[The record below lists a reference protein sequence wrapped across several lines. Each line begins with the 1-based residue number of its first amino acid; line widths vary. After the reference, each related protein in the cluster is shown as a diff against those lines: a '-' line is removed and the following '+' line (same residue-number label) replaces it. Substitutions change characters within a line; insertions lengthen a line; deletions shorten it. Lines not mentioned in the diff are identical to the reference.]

1 MRRLESCGISTNFWC
16 RRDWRRYELPGCL
29 ARKWLAKKAHES
41 ARTQQQRIT
50 VTRQFSRFLLRLGYS
65 AYVPDSTLAARNP
78 STFVPRMLSDEEL
91 RKFFQAVDALEP
103 TARSPLRH
111 LIMPEV
117 FRLLYGCGFRV
128 REVLKL
134 RVRDVDLNQGI
145 ITVRQ
150 GKFRKDRL
158 VPPALPLVNR
168 LRKYAAHFENRP
180 PDAIFFPGLSGRPFS
195 LRTVYTLFR
204 QLLLQC
210 GIPHAGRGKG
220 PRIHDY
226 RHLFAVHALRRW
238 YRDGED
244 LDAKLPLLAT
254 YLGHQHLSGTQ
265 HYLHLTAELFPE
277 ITARADA
284 AFGDVIPRRSRT
296 MKPTDFSVHV
306 TSFLTHYL
314 AAQRNRQPEHHQGIP
329 RRVHSASPILP

>member
-1 MRRLESCGISTNFWC
+1 MQEGLQTL
-16 RRDWRRYELPGCL
+16 ELPRSV
-29 ARKWLAKKAHES
+29 ARNWLAKKPHES
-41 ARTQQQRIT
+41 ANTQQQRIT
-50 VTRQFSRFLLRLGYS
+50 LVRQFSRFLLRAGYH
-65 AYVPDSTLAARNP
+65 AYVPDSTLAARKP
-78 STFVPRMLSDEEL
+78 TFVPRMLTDEEL
-91 RKFFQAVDALEP
+91 RKFFDAVDTLEP

-111 LIMPEV
+111 LIMPEI

-128 REVLKL
+128 KEVLKL

-158 VPPALPLVNR
+158 VPPALSLVNR
-168 LRKYAAHFENRP
+168 LRKYADGFGSRP
-180 PDAIFFPGLSGRPFS
+180 LDVIFFPGPSGGPFA

-204 QLLLQC
+204 KLLLQC

-238 YRDGED
+238 YERGEN

-254 YLGHQHLSGTQ
+254 YLRHQNLSGTQ
-265 HYLHLTAELFPE
+265 RYLHLTGELFPE
-277 ITARADA
+277 ITTREDA
-284 AFGDVIPRRSRT
+284 AFGDVIPRRVE
-296 MKPTDFSVHV
+296 P
-306 TSFLTHYL
+306 
-314 AAQRNRQPEHHQGIP
+314 
-329 RRVHSASPILP
+329 

>member
-1 MRRLESCGISTNFWC
+1 LEKFLQEKHTCGYEYHEPTRILRHLDNFLVQEGLTT
-16 RRDWRRYELPGCL
+16 YELPSSI

-41 ARTQQQRIT
+41 ARTHRQRIT

-65 AYVPDSTLAARNP
+65 AYVPDSTFAARNP
-78 STFVPRMLSDEEL
+78 STFVPRMLTDEEL

-117 FRLLYGCGFRV
+117 FRLLYGCGFRA

-134 RVRDVDLNQGI
+134 RVRDVDLDQGI

-158 VPPALPLVNR
+158 VPPALSLVNR

-180 PDAIFFPGLSGRPFS
+180 PEAIFFPGPGARPYS
-195 LRTVYTLFR
+195 LRTIYGLFR

-220 PRIHDY
+220 PRIHDA
-226 RHLFAVHALRRW
+226 RHLFAVRALRRW

-265 HYLHLTAELFPE
+265 YYLHLTAELFPE
-277 ITARADA
+277 IAARADA
-284 AFGDVIPRRSRT
+284 AFGDVIPRRS
-296 MKPTDFSVHV
+296 
-306 TSFLTHYL
+306 
-314 AAQRNRQPEHHQGIP
+314 QP
-329 RRVHSASPILP
+329 

>member
-1 MRRLESCGISTNFWC
+1 MPADSSRGFQSVLSACMEKFLQEKHACGYDYREATRILRQLDNFLVQEGLATC
-16 RRDWRRYELPGCL
+16 ELPGPI

-41 ARTQQQRIT
+41 AQTQRHRIT
-50 VTRQFSRFLLRLGYS
+50 LVRQFSRFLLRLGYS
-65 AYVPDSTLAARNP
+65 AYVPDSTLAARNR
-78 STFVPRMLSDEEL
+78 SSFIPRMLSDEEL
-91 RKFFQAVDALEP
+91 RKFFQAVDALKP

-128 REVLKL
+128 GEVLKR

-168 LRKYAAHFENRP
+168 LRKYAAHFEKRP
-180 PDAIFFPGLSGRPFS
+180 PDAIFFPRPNGGPFS

-210 GIPHAGRGKG
+210 GISHGGRGKG
-220 PRIHDY
+220 PRIHDA
-226 RHLFAVHALRRW
+226 RHQFAVQALRRW
-238 YRDGED
+238 YQDGED

-254 YLGHQHLSGTQ
+254 YLGHVNLSETQ

-284 AFGDVIPRRSRT
+284 AFGDVIPRRVER
-296 MKPTDFSVHV
+296 
-306 TSFLTHYL
+306 
-314 AAQRNRQPEHHQGIP
+314 
-329 RRVHSASPILP
+329 

>member
-1 MRRLESCGISTNFWC
+1 MPNEIPHAGFQSVLAPFLDQFLQEKCACGYTYHEPIRILHHLDDFLVQQGLQTV
-16 RRDWRRYELPGCL
+16 ELPRSL
-29 ARKWLAKKAHES
+29 ARNWLAKKAHES
-41 ARTQQQRIT
+41 ASTQQQRIT
-50 VTRQFSRFLLRLGYS
+50 VVRQFSGFLLRAGYP
-65 AYVPDSTLAARNP
+65 AYVPDSTLSARK
-78 STFVPRMLSDEEL
+78 SIFVPRMLTDEEL
-91 RKFFQAVDALEP
+91 RKFFNAVDTLEP

-134 RVRDVDLNQGI
+134 RVQDVDLNQGI
-145 ITVRQ
+145 ITVEQ

-158 VPPALPLVNR
+158 VPPALSLVNR
-168 LRKYAAHFENRP
+168 LRKYADHFQRRP
-180 PDAIFFPGLSGRPFS
+180 SDAIFFPGPTGGPFA

-204 QLLLQC
+204 ELLLQC

-226 RHLFAVHALRRW
+226 RHLFALHSLRRW

-254 YLGHQHLSGTQ
+254 YLGHQHLAGTQ
-265 HYLHLTAELFPE
+265 RYLHLTAEIFPE
-277 ITARADA
+277 ITARVEA
-284 AFGDVIPRRSRT
+284 AFGEVIPRR
-296 MKPTDFSVHV
+296 
-306 TSFLTHYL
+306 TH
-314 AAQRNRQPEHHQGIP
+314 R
-329 RRVHSASPILP
+329 

>member
-1 MRRLESCGISTNFWC
+1 MPTDSSHAFQSVLSACLEKFLQEKHTCGYDYHEPTRILRHLDNFLVQEGLTT
-16 RRDWRRYELPGCL
+16 YELPSSI

-41 ARTQQQRIT
+41 ARTHRQRIT

-78 STFVPRMLSDEEL
+78 STFVPRMLTDEEV
-91 RKFFQAVDALEP
+91 RKFFQAVDSLEP
-103 TARSPLRH
+103 TARTPLRH
-111 LIMPEV
+111 LIIPEV
-117 FRLLYGCGFRV
+117 FRLLFGCGFRV

-134 RVRDVDLNQGI
+134 RVRDIDLQQGI

-158 VPPALPLVNR
+158 VPPAFSLVNR

-180 PDAIFFPGLSGRPFS
+180 PDAIFFPGPGGRPYS
-195 LRTVYTLFR
+195 LRTVYGLFR

-220 PRIHDY
+220 PRIHDA
-226 RHLFAVHALRRW
+226 RHLFAVRALRRW

-265 HYLHLTAELFPE
+265 YYLHLTAELFPE
-277 ITARADA
+277 IAARADA
-284 AFGDVIPRRSRT
+284 AFGDVIPRRS
-296 MKPTDFSVHV
+296 
-306 TSFLTHYL
+306 
-314 AAQRNRQPEHHQGIP
+314 QP
-329 RRVHSASPILP
+329 

>member
-1 MRRLESCGISTNFWC
+1 MPADPSNRFQSVLSACIEKFLQEKHACGYDYHEPTRILQRLDDFLVQEGLTTE
-16 RRDWRRYELPGCL
+16 ELPGSI

-41 ARTQQQRIT
+41 AGTQRQRIT
-50 VTRQFSRFLLRLGYS
+50 VIRHFSKFLLRLGYS
-65 AYVPDSTLAARNP
+65 AYVPDSTLAVR
-78 STFVPRMLSDEEL
+78 SQSSFVPRMLTDAEL

-128 REVLKL
+128 SEVLKL
-134 RVRDVDLNQGI
+134 QVRDVDLNQGI
-145 ITVRQ
+145 VTVRQ

-168 LRKYAAHFENRP
+168 LRKYAAHFEDRP
-180 PDAIFFPGLSGRPFS
+180 PNAIFFPAPSGRPFS
-195 LRTVYTLFR
+195 LYTVYRLFR
-204 QLLLQC
+204 QVLLQC
-210 GIPHAGRGKG
+210 GISHGGRGKG
-220 PRIHDY
+220 PRIHDA
-226 RHLFAVHALRRW
+226 RHLFAVRALRRW
-238 YRDGED
+238 YQDGAD

-254 YLGHQHLSGTQ
+254 YLGHVNLSETQ

-284 AFGDVIPRRSRT
+284 AFGDVIPRRVE
-296 MKPTDFSVHV
+296 P
-306 TSFLTHYL
+306 
-314 AAQRNRQPEHHQGIP
+314 
-329 RRVHSASPILP
+329 

>member
-1 MRRLESCGISTNFWC
+1 MPADSSNRFQSVLSTCMQKFLQEKRACGYDYHEPTRILYRLDNFLAQEGLTTC
-16 RRDWRRYELPGCL
+16 ELPSSVV
-29 ARKWLAKKAHES
+29 RKWLAKKAHES
-41 ARTQQQRIT
+41 VQTHQERIV

-65 AYVPDSTLAARNP
+65 AYVPDSTFAARNP
-78 STFVPRMLSDEEL
+78 STFVPRMLTDEEL
-91 RKFFQAVDALEP
+91 RKFFQAVDGLTP

-117 FRLLYGCGFRV
+117 FRLLYGCGFRA

-134 RVRDVDLNQGI
+134 QVRDVDLNQGI

-168 LRKYAAHFENRP
+168 LRKYAAHFENRR
-180 PDAIFFPGLSGRPFS
+180 PDAIFFPGPNGGPFS

-210 GIPHAGRGKG
+210 GISHGGRGKG
-220 PRIHDY
+220 PRIHDA
-226 RHLFAVHALRRW
+226 RHRFACCVLRRW
-238 YRDGED
+238 YQDGED

-254 YLGHQHLSGTQ
+254 YLGHVSLSGTQ
-265 HYLHLTAELFPE
+265 RYLHLTAELFPE

-284 AFGDVIPRRSRT
+284 AFGDVIPRRIE
-296 MKPTDFSVHV
+296 
-306 TSFLTHYL
+306 
-314 AAQRNRQPEHHQGIP
+314 A
-329 RRVHSASPILP
+329 

>member
-1 MRRLESCGISTNFWC
+1 MPADSSRGFQSVLSACMEKFLQEKHACGYDYHEATRILRHLDNFLVQEGLATC
-16 RRDWRRYELPGCL
+16 ELPGPI

-41 ARTQQQRIT
+41 AQTQRQRIT
-50 VTRQFSRFLLRLGYS
+50 LVRQFSRFLLRLGYS
-65 AYVPDSTLAARNP
+65 AYVPDSTLAARNR
-78 STFVPRMLSDEEL
+78 SSFIPRMLSDEKL
-91 RKFFQAVDALEP
+91 RKFFQAVDVLKP

-128 REVLKL
+128 GEVLKL

-158 VPPALPLVNR
+158 VPPALPLANR
-168 LRKYAAHFENRP
+168 LRKYAAHFEKRP
-180 PDAIFFPGLSGRPFS
+180 PDAIFFPRPNGGPFS

-210 GIPHAGRGKG
+210 GISHGGRGKG
-220 PRIHDY
+220 PRIHDA
-226 RHLFAVHALRRW
+226 RHQFAVQALRRW
-238 YRDGED
+238 YQDGED

-254 YLGHQHLSGTQ
+254 YLGHVNLSGTQ

-284 AFGDVIPRRSRT
+284 AFGDVIPRRVER
-296 MKPTDFSVHV
+296 
-306 TSFLTHYL
+306 
-314 AAQRNRQPEHHQGIP
+314 
-329 RRVHSASPILP
+329 

>member
-1 MRRLESCGISTNFWC
+1 MPADSANRSQSVLSACMEKFLQEKHACGYDYHEATRILRHFDNFLVQEGLATC
-16 RRDWRRYELPGCL
+16 ELSASI

-41 ARTQQQRIT
+41 AQTQRQRTT
-50 VTRQFSRFLLRLGYS
+50 LVRQFSRFLLRLGYS
-65 AYVPDSTLAARNP
+65 AYVPDSTLAARDR
-78 STFVPRMLSDEEL
+78 SSFIPRMLSDEEL
-91 RKFFQAVDALEP
+91 RKFFQAVDALKP

-128 REVLKL
+128 SEVLKL

-168 LRKYAAHFENRP
+168 LRKYAAHFEKRP
-180 PDAIFFPGLSGRPFS
+180 ADAIFFPRPNGGPFS
-195 LRTVYTLFR
+195 LYTVYKLFR

-210 GIPHAGRGKG
+210 GISHGGRGKG
-220 PRIHDY
+220 PRIHDA
-226 RHLFAVHALRRW
+226 RHLFAVRALRRW
-238 YRDGED
+238 YQDGAD

-254 YLGHQHLSGTQ
+254 YLGHVNLSGTQ
-265 HYLHLTAELFPE
+265 RYLHLTAELFPE

-284 AFGDVIPRRSRT
+284 AFGDVIPRRIE
-296 MKPTDFSVHV
+296 
-306 TSFLTHYL
+306 
-314 AAQRNRQPEHHQGIP
+314 A
-329 RRVHSASPILP
+329 

>member
-1 MRRLESCGISTNFWC
+1 MEKFLREKHACGYAYHEPTRILRLLDHFLVQEGLAT
-16 RRDWRRYELPGCL
+16 YELPGSI
-29 ARKWLAKKAHES
+29 ARKWLAKRAHES

-50 VTRQFSRFLLRLGYS
+50 LVRHFSRFLLRLGYS
-65 AYVPDSTLAARNP
+65 AYVPDSTLAARRP

-128 REVLKL
+128 RELLKL
-134 RVRDVDLNQGI
+134 RVRDVDLDQGI

-150 GKFRKDRL
+150 GKGRKDRL

-168 LRKYAAHFENRP
+168 LRKYAACLENRP
-180 PDAIFFPGLSGRPFS
+180 PDASFFPGPSGRPFS

-204 QLLLQC
+204 RLLLQC

-238 YRDGED
+238 YREGED

-277 ITARADA
+277 ITARAEA
-284 AFGDVIPRRSRT
+284 AFGDAIPRRIE
-296 MKPTDFSVHV
+296 
-306 TSFLTHYL
+306 
-314 AAQRNRQPEHHQGIP
+314 Q
-329 RRVHSASPILP
+329 

>member
-1 MRRLESCGISTNFWC
+1 MPIDPSPRFQSVLSALLEKFLQEKHACGYAYHEATRIL
-16 RRDWRRYELPGCL
+16 RDLDHVLVQEGLATCELPGSL

-41 ARTQQQRIT
+41 VRTHQQRIT
-50 VTRQFSRFLLRLGYS
+50 VFRQFSRFLVRLGYS
-65 AYVPDSTLAARNP
+65 AYVPDSTLAARNR

-91 RKFFQAVDALEP
+91 RKFFQVLDALEP

-111 LIMPEV
+111 LVMPEV

-150 GKFRKDRL
+150 GKGRKDRL
-158 VPPALPLVNR
+158 VPPALPLVDR
-168 LRKYAAHFENRP
+168 LRKYAARFENRP
-180 PDAIFFPGLSGRPFS
+180 PDASFFPGVSGRPFS

-204 QLLLQC
+204 QLLLQS

-238 YRDGED
+238 YREGED

-254 YLGHQHLSGTQ
+254 YLGHQHLAGTQ
-265 HYLHLTAELFPE
+265 YYLHLTAELFPE
-277 ITARADA
+277 ITARAEA
-284 AFGDVIPRRSRT
+284 AFGDVIPRRI
-296 MKPTDFSVHV
+296 KP
-306 TSFLTHYL
+306 
-314 AAQRNRQPEHHQGIP
+314 
-329 RRVHSASPILP
+329 

>member
-1 MRRLESCGISTNFWC
+1 MSADPSNRFQSVLSELMEKCLQEKHACGYAYHEATRILRHLDSFLLQEGLAT
-16 RRDWRRYELPGCL
+16 YELPGSF
-29 ARKWLAKKAHES
+29 ARKWLAKKSHES
-41 ARTQQQRIT
+41 ARTHQQRIT
-50 VTRQFSRFLLRLGYS
+50 VFRQFSRFLVRLGYS
-65 AYVPDSTLAARNP
+65 AYVPDSTLAARNR

-91 RKFFQAVDALEP
+91 RKFLQALDALEP

-111 LIMPEV
+111 LVMPEV

-134 RVRDVDLNQGI
+134 RVRDADLNQGI
-145 ITVRQ
+145 ITVRL
-150 GKFRKDRL
+150 GKGRKDRL

-168 LRKYAAHFENRP
+168 LQKYAARLENRP
-180 PDAIFFPGLSGRPFS
+180 PDAIFFPGPSGGPFS
-195 LRTVYTLFR
+195 LRSVYTLFR
-204 QLLLQC
+204 RLLLQC

-265 HYLHLTAELFPE
+265 RYLHLTAELFPE
-277 ITARADA
+277 ITARVNA
-284 AFGDVIPRRSRT
+284 AFGDVIPRRI
-296 MKPTDFSVHV
+296 
-306 TSFLTHYL
+306 
-314 AAQRNRQPEHHQGIP
+314 QP
-329 RRVHSASPILP
+329 

>member
-1 MRRLESCGISTNFWC
+1 MTADLSYGFQSVLSTFLEKFLQEKHACGYAYHEATRILRHLDHFVVQEGLAT
-16 RRDWRRYELPGCL
+16 YELPGSM

-41 ARTQQQRIT
+41 ARTHQQRIT
-50 VTRQFSRFLLRLGYS
+50 VFRQFSRFLVRLGYS
-65 AYVPDSTLAARNP
+65 AYVPDSTLAARRP
-78 STFVPRMLSDEEL
+78 ATFVPRMLSDEEL
-91 RKFFQAVDALEP
+91 RKFFQAIDALEP

-158 VPPALPLVNR
+158 VPPALSLVNR

-180 PDAIFFPGLSGRPFS
+180 PDAIFFPGPRGGPFS

-210 GIPHAGRGKG
+210 GIPHGGRGKG
-220 PRIHDY
+220 PRIHDA
-226 RHLFAVHALRRW
+226 RHRFAICALRRW
-238 YRDGED
+238 YRDGAD

-254 YLGHQHLSGTQ
+254 YLGHQNLSGTQ
-265 HYLHLTAELFPE
+265 RYLHLTAELFPE
-277 ITARADA
+277 ITARTDA
-284 AFGDVIPRRSRT
+284 AFGDVIPRRSE
-296 MKPTDFSVHV
+296 P
-306 TSFLTHYL
+306 
-314 AAQRNRQPEHHQGIP
+314 
-329 RRVHSASPILP
+329 

>member
-1 MRRLESCGISTNFWC
+1 MSADSSGGFQSVLSACMEKFLQEKHACGYDYHEATRILRHLDKFLVQEGLATC
-16 RRDWRRYELPGCL
+16 ELPGPI
-29 ARKWLAKKAHES
+29 AQKWLAKKAHES
-41 ARTQQQRIT
+41 AQTQRQRIT
-50 VTRQFSRFLLRLGYS
+50 LLRQFSRFLLRLGYS
-65 AYVPDSTLAARNP
+65 AYVPDSTLAARNR
-78 STFVPRMLSDEEL
+78 SSFIPRMLSDEEL
-91 RKFFQAVDALEP
+91 RKFFQAVDALKP

-128 REVLKL
+128 GEVLKL

-168 LRKYAAHFENRP
+168 LRKYAAHFEKRST
-180 PDAIFFPGLSGRPFS
+180 DAIFFPRPNGGPFS

-210 GIPHAGRGKG
+210 GISHGGRGKG
-220 PRIHDY
+220 PRIHDA
-226 RHLFAVHALRRW
+226 RHQFAVQALRRW
-238 YRDGED
+238 YQDGED

-254 YLGHQHLSGTQ
+254 YLGHVYLSGTQ

-284 AFGDVIPRRSRT
+284 AFGDVIPRR
-296 MKPTDFSVHV
+296 VE
-306 TSFLTHYL
+306 
-314 AAQRNRQPEHHQGIP
+314 A
-329 RRVHSASPILP
+329 